1 MGPVSKFSGLIGR
14 WQPRLPSVP
23 LVPMHQRETR
33 SLLAAFVMR
42 MASGLTEQVESPVSM
57 H

>member
-1 MGPVSKFSGLIGR
+1 MVPVSKFSGLIGR

-23 LVPMHQRETR
+23 LEPVHQHETK
-33 SLLAAFVMR
+33 SPLAAFVMR
-42 MASGLTEQVESPVSM
+42 MASGLTELVESPVST